1 MNAPKEF
8 KDAVD
13 PVKMIINQLPVKRQ
27 KKRIVMKI
35 MELGL
40 CNDVKKLMKKKVR
53 RGMKEGDAGY
63 LEKAS
68 ESDSAMEDSSS
79 DDEEDDRVSFFGLC
93 IKMQLI
99 PLKNFNIKTC
109 FIQSLVFP
117 KCTEIIL
124 Y

>member
-79 DDEEDDRVSFFGLC
+79 DDDDEADNNQASDG
-93 IKMQLI
+93 KH
-99 PLKNFNIKTC
+99 
-109 FIQSLVFP
+109 FIRS
-117 KCTEIIL
+117 TEFDENL
-124 Y
+124 SQ

>member
-1 MNAPKEF
+1 MALKEF
-8 KDAVD
+8 EGAVD

-27 KKRIVMKI
+27 KKRIVEKI

-79 DDEEDDRVSFFGLC
+79 DDEETDNNQARTS
-93 IKMQLI
+93 
-99 PLKNFNIKTC
+99 
-109 FIQSLVFP
+109 
-117 KCTEIIL
+117 
-124 Y
+124 

>member
-93 IKMQLI
+93 IKMPLI
-99 PLKNFNIKTC
+99 PLKHFIITTC
-109 FIQSLVFP
+109 FIQFL
-117 KCTEIIL
+117 
-124 Y
+124 

>member
-1 MNAPKEF
+1 MAPKEF

-79 DDEEDDRVSFFGLC
+79 DDDEADNNQVRRSSGLC
-93 IKMQLI
+93 LI
-99 PLKNFNIKTC
+99 LWIGLTC
-109 FIQSLVFP
+109 WVLTIF
-117 KCTEIIL
+117 
-124 Y
+124 

>member
-99 PLKNFNIKTC
+99 PLQNSIIKTC
-109 FIQSLVFP
+109 FIQFLWFFRL
-117 KCTEIIL
+117 KD
-124 Y
+124 